1 MLSVVAVLS
10 TCASADFLPA
20 PEPHETIEKAKAAII
35 INVNAILF
43 ICFFFNPTKLINF
56 AFIMANP
63 LKQLAGQTVI
73 YGLSTILARIINF
86 LFVPIYTRLLTPE
99 SYGVVTEFM
108 AYIAVLQVVLVLGLE
123 TGCFRFANKEG
134 VDPKKVYSS
143 AFVTVFCVS
152 ATFLALMIAF
162 ASPIA
167 SLLGYGGYEAC
178 VMYMGGILA
187 LDAVTAI
194 LFAKLRQENKAFKFA
209 ILKTVKI
216 ITETAANLVLFLWFP
231 KHVDS
236 ARWLLHFIPETPDF
250 SYVIFAIF
258 ISCIVCG
265 LLFIPD
271 FLKLSFRLDRKL
283 MRQMLAYSLP
293 LMVAALPGVIN
304 DFLDRILFRFFD
316 TNADAWRSSLGL
328 YQAAVKLAVI
338 MNLFIQMFRYAAEPF
353 FFKRAREKDSRQ
365 LYASVQEYFT
375 AFCGL
380 VFLGVILYI
389 DIIALIL
396 GPQFRSAVG
405 IVPVMLLSYMIL
417 GMLFNVSMWYKLSGK
432 TDMAIWI
439 TLSGLAVTALVI
451 ILFMPKYSYW
461 AAAFGH
467 LASYVVMF
475 AISSV
480 LGAKYYPIPYRWG
493 RLMGIFLLMGTAYG
507 ASLLVDSLFFADVA
521 LGQSPAGQV
530 VAKLGVHTL
539 LILLYALAAWKTIR
553 HRS

>member
-1 MLSVVAVLS
+1 M
-10 TCASADFLPA
+10 
-20 PEPHETIEKAKAAII
+20 
-35 INVNAILF
+35 
-43 ICFFFNPTKLINF
+43 
-56 AFIMANP
+56 
-63 LKQLAGQTVI
+63 I

-134 VDPKKVYSS
+134 VDPKKVYSN

-162 ASPIA
+162 AGPISA
-167 SLLGYGGYEAC
+167 ALGYEGYSSC
-178 VMYMGGILA
+178 IMYMGGILA
-187 LDAVTAI
+187 LDSVTAI
-194 LFAKLRQENKAFKFA
+194 LFAKLRQEGRALKFA
-209 ILKTVKI
+209 IFKTIKI
-216 ITETAANLVLFLWFP
+216 VTETAANLVLFLWFP
-231 KHVDS
+231 KYCAQVAAQAGTQAGALTASDV
-236 ARWLLHFIPETPDF
+236 WLLKFIPATPDF

-258 ISCIVCG
+258 ISCVVCG

-271 FLKLSFRLDRKL
+271 YLKLSFRLEPKL
-283 MRQMLAYSLP
+283 LRQMLAYSLP
-293 LMVAALPGVIN
+293 LMVAALPGIVN
-304 DFLDRILFRFFD
+304 DFLDRILFRYFD
-316 TNADAWRSSLGL
+316 TNAEAWRSSLGL

-353 FFKRAREKDSRQ
+353 FFRRAREKDSKD
-365 LYASVQEYFT
+365 LYALVQEYFT

-405 IVPVMLLSYMIL
+405 VVPVMLLSYMIL

-432 TDMAIWI
+432 TNMAIWI
-439 TLSGLAVTALVI
+439 TFAGLAVTAVVI
-451 ILFMPKYSYW
+451 VLFMPKYSYW
-461 AAAFGH
+461 AAAYGH

-475 AISSV
+475 AVSAI

-493 RLMGIFLLMGTAYG
+493 RLGAIVGLMLLVYG
-507 ASLLVDSLFFADVA
+507 ASLFLDAKCFTNVVIGEASNGLVA
-521 LGQSPAGQV
+521 
-530 VAKLGVHTL
+530 AKLGVHTL
-539 LILLYALAAWKTIR
+539 FIALYAVGSWITIR
-553 HRS
+553 KR

>member
-1 MLSVVAVLS
+1 
-10 TCASADFLPA
+10 
-20 PEPHETIEKAKAAII
+20 
-35 INVNAILF
+35 
-43 ICFFFNPTKLINF
+43 
-56 AFIMANP
+56 MANP
-63 LKQLAGQTVI
+63 LKQLAGQTMI

-108 AYIAVLQVVLVLGLE
+108 AYIAVLQVVMVLGLE

-134 VDPKKVYSS
+134 ADPRKVYAN

-152 ATFLALMIAF
+152 ATFLAIMLAF
-162 ASPIA
+162 ATPISSA
-167 SLLGYGGYEAC
+167 LGYDGYSAC
-178 VMYMGGILA
+178 IRYIGGILA
-187 LDAVTAI
+187 LDSITAI
-194 LFAKLRQENKAFKFA
+194 MFAKLRQESKAFKFA
-209 ILKTVKI
+209 IIKTAKI

-236 ARWLLHFIPETPDF
+236 ASWLLNFIPATPDF

-258 ISCIVCG
+258 LSCIVCA

-271 FLKLSFRLDRKL
+271 FLRLSFRLDGKL
-283 MRQMLAYSLP
+283 LRQMLAYSLP
-293 LMVAALPGVIN
+293 LMVAALPGVVN
-304 DFLDRILFRFFD
+304 DFLDRILFRYFD
-316 TNADAWRSSLGL
+316 TNAEAWRSSLGL

-353 FFKRAREKDSRQ
+353 FFRRAAEKDSRQ

-405 IVPVMLLSYMIL
+405 VVPIMLLSYMIL

-432 TDMAIWI
+432 TNMAIWI
-439 TLSGLAVTALVI
+439 TLSGLAVTAIVI
-451 ILFMPKYSYW
+451 VLFMPKYSYW

-475 AISSV
+475 AISSI

-493 RLMGIFLLMGTAYG
+493 RLAAIVLTMGAAYG
-507 ASLLVDSLFFADVA
+507 TSLLIDHALFADVA

-530 VAKLGVHTL
+530 VAKLGVHTI
-539 LILLYALAAWKTIR
+539 LILGYLAVSWKLIR
-553 HRS
+553 KF

>member
-1 MLSVVAVLS
+1 
-10 TCASADFLPA
+10 
-20 PEPHETIEKAKAAII
+20 
-35 INVNAILF
+35 
-43 ICFFFNPTKLINF
+43 
-56 AFIMANP
+56 MANP

-134 VDPKKVYSS
+134 VDPRKVYSN
-143 AFVTVFCVS
+143 AFVTVFCIS

-162 ASPIA
+162 AGPISSA
-167 SLLGYGGYEAC
+167 LGYEGYGSC
-178 VMYMGGILA
+178 IMYMGGILA

-194 LFAKLRQENKAFKFA
+194 LFAKLRQENKALKFA
-209 ILKTVKI
+209 IFKTIKI

-231 KHVDS
+231 KYCMSVSESLGHAATSSDI
-236 ARWLLHFIPETPDF
+236 WLLHLIPATPDF

-271 FLKLSFRLDRKL
+271 YFRLSFRLDPKL
-283 MRQMLAYSLP
+283 LRQMLAYSIP

-304 DFLDRILFRFFD
+304 DFLDRILFRYFD

-353 FFKRAREKDSRQ
+353 FFRRAREKDSPQ

-396 GPQFRSAVG
+396 GPQFRAAVG
-405 IVPVMLLSYMIL
+405 VVPVMLLSYMIL

-432 TDMAIWI
+432 TNMAIWI
-439 TLSGLAVTALVI
+439 TLAGLVVTAVVI
-451 ILFMPKYSYW
+451 VLFMPKYSYW

-467 LASYVVMF
+467 LASYIVMF
-475 AISSV
+475 VISSV

-493 RLMGIFLLMGTAYG
+493 RLICIILLMGMIYG
-507 ASLLVDSLFFADVA
+507 LSMFADNVLFCGVTIGSGQPGTLA
-521 LGQSPAGQV
+521 L
-530 VAKLGVHTL
+530 KLVLHTF
-539 LILLYALAAWKTIR
+539 LILVYCAGVIMLIR
-553 HRS
+553 RRTR

>member
-1 MLSVVAVLS
+1 
-10 TCASADFLPA
+10 
-20 PEPHETIEKAKAAII
+20 
-35 INVNAILF
+35 
-43 ICFFFNPTKLINF
+43 
-56 AFIMANP
+56 MANP

-86 LFVPIYTRLLTPE
+86 LFVPIYTRLLSPE

-162 ASPIA
+162 ATPIA
-167 SLLGYGGYEAC
+167 SMLGYEGYQSC
-178 VMYMGGILA
+178 IMYMGGILA

-194 LFAKLRQENKAFKFA
+194 LFAKLRQENKALKFA
-209 ILKTVKI
+209 IFKTIKI
-216 ITETAANLVLFLWFP
+216 ITETAANLILFLWFP
-231 KHVDS
+231 KNVDS

-250 SYVIFAIF
+250 SYVIFSIF

-271 FLKLSFRLDRKL
+271 FTKLSFRLDPKL
-283 MRQMLAYSLP
+283 LKQMLAYSLP
-293 LMVAALPGVIN
+293 LMVAALPGVVN

-338 MNLFIQMFRYAAEPF
+338 MNLFIQMFRYAPDAF
-353 FFKRAREKDSRQ
+353 FFRRAREKDSRQ

-389 DIIALIL
+389 DVIALIL

-405 IVPVMLLSYMIL
+405 IVPIMLLSYMIL

-439 TLSGLAVTALVI
+439 TLSGLVVTAVVI
-451 ILFMPKYSYW
+451 VLFMPKYSYW

-467 LASYVVMF
+467 LASYIVMF
-475 AISSV
+475 VISSV

-493 RLMGIFLLMGTAYG
+493 RLLMILLLMGTTYG
-507 ASLLVDSLFFADVA
+507 ISVLIDRMAFDGVV
-521 LGQSPAGQV
+521 LGQSPAGLV
-530 VAKLGVHTL
+530 IMKMSAHTA
-539 LILLYALAAWKTIR
+539 LILIYIIAVWRTIR
-553 HRS
+553 KGSRPTSL

>member
-1 MLSVVAVLS
+1 M
-10 TCASADFLPA
+10 SAKI
-20 PEPHETIEKAKAAII
+20 T
-35 INVNAILF
+35 
-43 ICFFFNPTKLINF
+43 NF
-56 AFIMANP
+56 ALIMANP
-63 LKQLAGQTVI
+63 LKQLAGQTMI

-86 LFVPIYTRLLTPE
+86 LFVPIYTRLLSPE

-108 AYIAVLQVVLVLGLE
+108 AYIAVLQVVLVMGLE

-134 VDPKKVYSS
+134 VDPKKVYAN

-152 ATFLALMIAF
+152 AIFLALMIAF
-162 ASPIA
+162 AAPISSA
-167 SLLGYGGYEAC
+167 LGYEGYSSC
-178 VMYMGGILA
+178 IRYVGGILA
-187 LDAVTAI
+187 LDSLTAI
-194 LFAKLRQENKAFKFA
+194 LFAKLRQESKALKFA

-236 ARWLLHFIPETPDF
+236 AGWLLNFIPATPDF

-258 ISCIVCG
+258 ISCVVCA

-271 FLKLSFRLDRKL
+271 LLRLSFRMDGKL
-283 MRQMLAYSLP
+283 LRQMLAYSLP
-293 LMVAALPGVIN
+293 LMVAALPGVVN
-304 DFLDRILFRFFD
+304 DFLDRILFRYFD
-316 TNADAWRSSLGL
+316 TNAEAWRSSLGL

-353 FFKRAREKDSRQ
+353 FFRRAREKDSKA

-389 DIIALIL
+389 DVIALIL

-405 IVPVMLLSYMIL
+405 VVPVMLLSYMIL

-432 TDMAIWI
+432 TNMAIWI

-451 ILFMPKYSYW
+451 VLFMPKYSYW
-461 AAAFGH
+461 AAAYGH
-467 LASYVVMF
+467 LASYIVMF
-475 AISSV
+475 VISSI

-493 RLMGIFLLMGTAYG
+493 RLGCILLLMGAIYG
-507 ASLLVDSLFFADVA
+507 GSLLLDSAFFASASLPSSGTSAWPFI
-521 LGQSPAGQV
+521 G
-530 VAKLGVHTL
+530 KLGVHTL
-539 LILLYALAAWKTIR
+539 LIALYGAGTWKLIR
-553 HRS
+553 H

>member
-1 MLSVVAVLS
+1 M
-10 TCASADFLPA
+10 SAKI
-20 PEPHETIEKAKAAII
+20 T
-35 INVNAILF
+35 
-43 ICFFFNPTKLINF
+43 NF
-56 AFIMANP
+56 AVIMANP

-134 VDPKKVYSS
+134 VDPRKVYSN
-143 AFVTVFCVS
+143 AFVTVFCIS
-152 ATFLALMIAF
+152 ATFLALMLAF
-162 ASPIA
+162 ANPISA
-167 SLLGYGGYEAC
+167 ALGYDGYSSC
-178 VMYMGGILA
+178 IRYVGGILA
-187 LDAVTAI
+187 LDSITAI
-194 LFAKLRQENKAFKFA
+194 IFAKLRQENKAFKFA
-209 ILKTVKI
+209 IIKTVKI

-236 ARWLLHFIPETPDF
+236 ASWLLKFIPATPDF

-258 ISCIVCG
+258 VSCVVCA

-271 FLKLSFRLDRKL
+271 FLRLSFKLDGKL
-283 MRQMLAYSLP
+283 LKQMLAYSLP
-293 LMVAALPGVIN
+293 LMVAALPGVVN
-304 DFLDRILFRFFD
+304 DFLDRILFRYFD
-316 TNADAWRSSLGL
+316 TNAEAWRSSLGL

-338 MNLFIQMFRYAAEPF
+338 MNLFIQMFKYAAEPF
-353 FFKRAREKDSRQ
+353 FFRRSQEKDSRQ

-396 GPQFRSAVG
+396 GPHFRSAVG
-405 IVPVMLLSYMIL
+405 VVPIMLLSYMIL

-432 TDMAIWI
+432 TNMAIWI
-439 TLSGLAVTALVI
+439 TLSGLVVTAIVI
-451 ILFMPKYSYW
+451 VIFMPKYSYW

-475 AISSV
+475 AISSI

-493 RLMGIFLLMGTAYG
+493 RLAAIFLIMGATYG
-507 ASLLVDSLFFADVA
+507 ASLLVDQTMFAGVA
-521 LGQSPAGQV
+521 LGQSPTGQV
-530 VAKLGVHTL
+530 VAKLGVHTV
-539 LILLYALAAWKTIR
+539 LILGYLAAAWKLIR
-553 HRS
+553 K

>member
-1 MLSVVAVLS
+1 M
-10 TCASADFLPA
+10 
-20 PEPHETIEKAKAAII
+20 
-35 INVNAILF
+35 
-43 ICFFFNPTKLINF
+43 
-56 AFIMANP
+56 
-63 LKQLAGQTVI
+63 I

-108 AYIAVLQVVLVLGLE
+108 AYIAVLQVVLVMGLE

-134 VDPKKVYSS
+134 VDSKKVYAN
-143 AFVTVFCVS
+143 AFVTVFCIS

-162 ASPIA
+162 ASPISA
-167 SLLGYGGYEAC
+167 ALGYEGYSSC
-178 VMYMGGILA
+178 ISYMGGILA
-187 LDAVTAI
+187 LDSITAI
-194 LFAKLRQENKAFKFA
+194 LFAKLRQENKALKFA

-231 KHVDS
+231 KHLES
-236 ARWLLHFIPETPDF
+236 AGWLLNFIPATPDF
-250 SYVIFAIF
+250 SYVIFSIF
-258 ISCIVCG
+258 ISCVVCG

-271 FLKLSFRLDRKL
+271 LLRLSFKLDGKL
-283 MRQMLAYSLP
+283 LKQMLAYSLP
-293 LMVAALPGVIN
+293 LMVAALPGVVN
-304 DFLDRILFRFFD
+304 DFLDRILFRYFD
-316 TNADAWRSSLGL
+316 TNAEAWRSSLGL

-353 FFKRAREKDSRQ
+353 FFRRVKEKDSKV

-389 DIIALIL
+389 DVIALIL

-405 IVPVMLLSYMIL
+405 IVPIMLLSYMIL

-439 TLSGLAVTALVI
+439 TLSGLVVTAIVI

-461 AAAFGH
+461 AAAYGH

-493 RLMGIFLLMGTAYG
+493 RLLSIFITMGAVYG
-507 ASLLVDSLFFADVA
+507 ASLLLPSMPLA
-521 LGQSPAGQV
+521 L
-530 VAKLGVHTL
+530 KLTVHTGL
-539 LILLYALAAWKTIR
+539 LAIYAGGVWKIIR
-553 HRS
+553 KA

>member
-1 MLSVVAVLS
+1 M
-10 TCASADFLPA
+10 
-20 PEPHETIEKAKAAII
+20 
-35 INVNAILF
+35 
-43 ICFFFNPTKLINF
+43 
-56 AFIMANP
+56 
-63 LKQLAGQTVI
+63 I

-134 VDPKKVYSS
+134 VDPKKVYSN

-162 ASPIA
+162 AGPISA
-167 SLLGYGGYEAC
+167 ALGYEGYSAC
-178 VMYMGGILA
+178 IMYMGGTLA
-187 LDAVTAI
+187 LDSVTAI
-194 LFAKLRQENKAFKFA
+194 LFAKLRQEGRALKFA
-209 ILKTVKI
+209 IFKTIKI
-216 ITETAANLVLFLWFP
+216 VTETAANLVLFLWFP
-231 KHVDS
+231 KYCAQVAAQAGTQAS
-236 ARWLLHFIPETPDF
+236 ALTASDVWLLKFIPATPDF

-258 ISCIVCG
+258 ISCVVCG

-271 FLKLSFRLDRKL
+271 YLKLSFRLEPKL
-283 MRQMLAYSLP
+283 LRQMLAYSLP
-293 LMVAALPGVIN
+293 LMVAALPGIVN
-304 DFLDRILFRFFD
+304 DFLDRILFRYFD
-316 TNADAWRSSLGL
+316 TNAEAWRSSLGL

-353 FFKRAREKDSRQ
+353 FFRRAREKDSKD
-365 LYASVQEYFT
+365 LYALVQEYFT

-405 IVPVMLLSYMIL
+405 VVPVMLLSYMIL

-432 TDMAIWI
+432 TNMAIWI
-439 TLSGLAVTALVI
+439 TFAGLAVTAVVI
-451 ILFMPKYSYW
+451 VLFMPKYSYW
-461 AAAFGH
+461 AAAYGH

-475 AISSV
+475 AVSAL

-493 RLMGIFLLMGTAYG
+493 RLAAIVGLMFLVYG
-507 ASLLVDSLFFADVA
+507 VSMYLDAKCFTNVVIGEASNGLVA
-521 LGQSPAGQV
+521 
-530 VAKLGVHTL
+530 AKLGVHTL
-539 LILLYALAAWKTIR
+539 FIALYAVGSWITIR
-553 HRS
+553 KR

>member
-1 MLSVVAVLS
+1 
-10 TCASADFLPA
+10 
-20 PEPHETIEKAKAAII
+20 
-35 INVNAILF
+35 
-43 ICFFFNPTKLINF
+43 
-56 AFIMANP
+56 MANP

-134 VDPKKVYSS
+134 VEPHKVYSN
-143 AFVTVFCVS
+143 AFVTVFCIS

-162 ASPIA
+162 SGPIA
-167 SLLGYGGYEAC
+167 SALGYAGYESC
-178 VMYMGGILA
+178 IMYMGGILA
-187 LDAVTAI
+187 LDSVTAI
-194 LFAKLRQENKAFKFA
+194 LFAKLRQESKALKFA
-209 ILKTVKI
+209 IFKTIKI
-216 ITETAANLVLFLWFP
+216 VTETAANLILFLWFP
-231 KHVDS
+231 KHCTDG
-236 ARWLLHFIPETPDF
+236 WMLNFIPAVPDF

-265 LLFIPD
+265 LLFIPEY
-271 FLKLSFRLDRKL
+271 LKLSFRLDPKL
-283 MRQMLAYSLP
+283 LRQMLAYSLP
-293 LMVAALPGVIN
+293 LMVAALPGVVN
-304 DFLDRILFRFFD
+304 DFLDRILFRYFD
-316 TNADAWRSSLGL
+316 TNAEAWRNSLGL

-353 FFKRAREKDSRQ
+353 FFRRAREKDSRQ

-389 DIIALIL
+389 DVIALIL

-405 IVPVMLLSYMIL
+405 VVPVMLLSYMIL

-432 TDMAIWI
+432 TNMAIWI
-439 TLSGLAVTALVI
+439 TLSGLAVTAAVI

-461 AAAFGH
+461 AAAYGH

-475 AISSV
+475 AISSI

-493 RLMGIFLLMGTAYG
+493 RLAGIVLLMGGIYAG
-507 ASLLVDSLFFADVA
+507 SLLLDSAIFTDVT
-521 LGQSPAGQV
+521 LPAAGV
-530 VAKLGVHTL
+530 TPWPFIAKLGAHTAM
-539 LILLYALAAWKTIR
+539 IAAYLAGTWMMIR
-553 HRS
+553 RK

>member
-1 MLSVVAVLS
+1 
-10 TCASADFLPA
+10 
-20 PEPHETIEKAKAAII
+20 
-35 INVNAILF
+35 
-43 ICFFFNPTKLINF
+43 
-56 AFIMANP
+56 MANP
-63 LKQLAGQTVI
+63 LKQLAGQTMI

-134 VDPKKVYSS
+134 VDPKKVYSN

-162 ASPIA
+162 AGPISA
-167 SLLGYGGYEAC
+167 ALGYEGYSAC
-178 VMYMGGILA
+178 IMYMGGILA
-187 LDAVTAI
+187 LDSVTAI
-194 LFAKLRQENKAFKFA
+194 LFAKLRQEGRALKFA
-209 ILKTVKI
+209 IYKTIKI
-216 ITETAANLVLFLWFP
+216 VTETAANLVLFLWFP
-231 KHVDS
+231 KYCAQFAAQAGTQAS
-236 ARWLLHFIPETPDF
+236 ALTASDVWLLKFIPATPDF

-258 ISCIVCG
+258 ISCVVCG

-271 FLKLSFRLDRKL
+271 YLKLSFRLEPKL
-283 MRQMLAYSLP
+283 LRQMLAYSLP
-293 LMVAALPGVIN
+293 LMVAALPGIVN
-304 DFLDRILFRFFD
+304 DFLDRILFRYFD
-316 TNADAWRSSLGL
+316 TNAEAWRSSLGL

-353 FFKRAREKDSRQ
+353 FFRRAREKDSKD
-365 LYASVQEYFT
+365 LYALVQEYFT

-405 IVPVMLLSYMIL
+405 VVPVMLLSYMIL

-432 TDMAIWI
+432 TNMAIWI
-439 TLSGLAVTALVI
+439 TFAGLAVTAVVI
-451 ILFMPKYSYW
+451 VLFMPKYSYW
-461 AAAFGH
+461 AAAYGH

-475 AISSV
+475 AISAL

-493 RLMGIFLLMGTAYG
+493 RLAAIVGLMFLVYG
-507 ASLLVDSLFFADVA
+507 VSMYLDAKCFTNVVIGEASNGLVA
-521 LGQSPAGQV
+521 
-530 VAKLGVHTL
+530 AKLGVHTL
-539 LILLYALAAWKTIR
+539 FIALYAVGSWITIR
-553 HRS
+553 KR

>member
-1 MLSVVAVLS
+1 
-10 TCASADFLPA
+10 
-20 PEPHETIEKAKAAII
+20 
-35 INVNAILF
+35 
-43 ICFFFNPTKLINF
+43 
-56 AFIMANP
+56 MANP

-108 AYIAVLQVVLVLGLE
+108 AYIAVLQVVLVMGLE

-134 VDPKKVYSS
+134 VDSRKVYSN

-152 ATFLALMIAF
+152 VTFLALMIAF
-162 ASPIA
+162 AGPISA
-167 SLLGYGGYEAC
+167 ALGYEGYSSC
-178 VMYMGGILA
+178 IMYMGGILA

-194 LFAKLRQENKAFKFA
+194 LFAKLRQENKALRFA
-209 ILKTVKI
+209 IFKTIKI
-216 ITETAANLVLFLWFP
+216 VTETAANLVLFLWFP
-231 KHVDS
+231 KHVAS
-236 ARWLLHFIPETPDF
+236 APWLLNFIPETPDF

-258 ISCIVCG
+258 ISCVVCG
-265 LLFIPD
+265 LLFIPEY
-271 FLKLSFRLDRKL
+271 LRLSFSLDPKL
-283 MRQMLAYSLP
+283 LRQMLAYSLP
-293 LMVAALPGVIN
+293 LMVAALPGIVN
-304 DFLDRILFRFFD
+304 DFLDRILFRYFD
-316 TNADAWRSSLGL
+316 TNAEAWRSSLGL

-353 FFKRAREKDSRQ
+353 FFRRAKEKDSRE

-405 IVPVMLLSYMIL
+405 VVPVMLLSYMLL
-417 GMLFNVSMWYKLSGK
+417 GMLFNVSMWYKLSGN
-432 TDMAIWI
+432 TNMAIWI
-439 TLSGLAVTALVI
+439 TLAGLVVTAIVI
-451 ILFMPKYSYW
+451 VIFMPKYSYW
-461 AAAFGH
+461 AAAYGH

-493 RLMGIFLLMGTAYG
+493 RLLMIVLAMGAMYG
-507 ASLLVDSLFFADVA
+507 VSALIDSTLFEGVSF
-521 LGQSPAGQV
+521 GQSSTGEV
-530 VAKLGVHTL
+530 LAKLAVHTVF
-539 LILLYALAAWKTIR
+539 IFIYIFAAWRLIR
-553 HRS
+553 RK

>member
-1 MLSVVAVLS
+1 M
-10 TCASADFLPA
+10 
-20 PEPHETIEKAKAAII
+20 
-35 INVNAILF
+35 
-43 ICFFFNPTKLINF
+43 
-56 AFIMANP
+56 
-63 LKQLAGQTVI
+63 I

-134 VDPKKVYSS
+134 VDPKKVYSN

-162 ASPIA
+162 AGPISA
-167 SLLGYGGYEAC
+167 ALGYEGYSSC
-178 VMYMGGILA
+178 IMYMGGILA
-187 LDAVTAI
+187 LDSVTAI
-194 LFAKLRQENKAFKFA
+194 LFAKLRQEGRALKFA
-209 ILKTVKI
+209 IFKTIKI
-216 ITETAANLVLFLWFP
+216 VTETAANLVLFLWFP
-231 KHVDS
+231 KYCAQVAAQAGTQAGALTASDV
-236 ARWLLHFIPETPDF
+236 WLLKFIPATPDF

-258 ISCIVCG
+258 ISCVVCG

-271 FLKLSFRLDRKL
+271 YLKLSFRLEPKL
-283 MRQMLAYSLP
+283 LRQMLAYSLP
-293 LMVAALPGVIN
+293 LMVAALPGIVN
-304 DFLDRILFRFFD
+304 DFLDRILFRYFD
-316 TNADAWRSSLGL
+316 TNAEAWRSSLGL

-353 FFKRAREKDSRQ
+353 FFRRAREKDSKD
-365 LYASVQEYFT
+365 LYALVQEYFT

-405 IVPVMLLSYMIL
+405 VVPVMLLSYMIL

-432 TDMAIWI
+432 TNMAIWI
-439 TLSGLAVTALVI
+439 TFAGLAVTAVVI
-451 ILFMPKYSYW
+451 VLFMPKYSYW
-461 AAAFGH
+461 AAAYGH

-475 AISSV
+475 AVSAI

-493 RLMGIFLLMGTAYG
+493 RLGAIVGLMLLVYG
-507 ASLLVDSLFFADVA
+507 ASMFLDAKCFTNVVIGEASNGLVA
-521 LGQSPAGQV
+521 
-530 VAKLGVHTL
+530 AKLGVHTL
-539 LILLYALAAWKTIR
+539 FIARYAVGSWITIR
-553 HRS
+553 KR

>member
-1 MLSVVAVLS
+1 
-10 TCASADFLPA
+10 
-20 PEPHETIEKAKAAII
+20 
-35 INVNAILF
+35 
-43 ICFFFNPTKLINF
+43 
-56 AFIMANP
+56 MANP

-73 YGLSTILARIINF
+73 YGMSTILARIINF
-86 LFVPIYTRLLTPE
+86 LFVPVYTRLLTPE

-134 VDPKKVYSS
+134 VSPGKVYSN

-162 ASPIA
+162 AGPISSA
-167 SLLGYGGYEAC
+167 LGYDGYGSC

-187 LDAVTAI
+187 LDSVTAI
-194 LFAKLRQENKAFKFA
+194 LFARLRQENKALRFALFKT
-209 ILKTVKI
+209 IKI
-216 ITETAANLVLFLWFP
+216 VTETAANLVLFLWFP
-231 KHVDS
+231 KYCLSVSESLGRAAGPSDV
-236 ARWLLHFIPETPDF
+236 WLLHFIPAVPDF

-265 LLFIPD
+265 LLFVPD
-271 FLKLSFRLDRKL
+271 YFRLSYRLDPKL
-283 MRQMLAYSLP
+283 LRQMLAYSLP
-293 LMVAALPGVIN
+293 LMVAALPGVVN
-304 DFLDRILFRFFD
+304 DFLDRILFRYFD
-316 TNADAWRSSLGL
+316 TNAQAWRSSLGL

-353 FFKRAREKDSRQ
+353 FFRRAKEKDSPK

-389 DIIALIL
+389 DIISLIL

-405 IVPVMLLSYMIL
+405 VVPVMLLSYMIL

-432 TDMAIWI
+432 TNMAIWI
-439 TLSGLAVTALVI
+439 TLAGLAVTAAVI
-451 ILFMPKYSYW
+451 VVFMPKYSYW

-467 LASYVVMF
+467 LASYIVMF
-475 AISSV
+475 ALSSI
-480 LGAKYYPIPYRWG
+480 LGARYYPIPYRWG
-493 RLMGIFLLMGTAYG
+493 RLAGIILLMGACYG
-507 ASLLVDSLFFADVA
+507 LSVAVDGLFFPDVA
-521 LGQSPAGQV
+521 IGSSSTGMVL
-530 VAKLGVHTL
+530 AKLAAHTIL
-539 LILLYALAAWKTIR
+539 MIAYAASVWFLIRKR
-553 HRS
+553 